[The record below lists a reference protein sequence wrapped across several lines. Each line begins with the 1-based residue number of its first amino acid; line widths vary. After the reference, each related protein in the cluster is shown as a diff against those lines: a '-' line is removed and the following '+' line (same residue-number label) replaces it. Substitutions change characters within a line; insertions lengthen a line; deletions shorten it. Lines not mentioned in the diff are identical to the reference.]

1 MFSSTRYQA
10 HGAPV
15 APQNGPFFGFWG
27 RFSDCGARISAMK
40 RPRKIPLSIE
50 PVIFGVDS
58 KMVIS
63 AKTYFPTFFPQGY
76 KWGRQR

>member
-1 MFSSTRYQA
+1 MRYPA

-15 APQNGPFFGFWG
+15 APQNGPFFGFSG

-40 RPRKIPLSIE
+40 RPQKIPLSIE

-58 KMVIS
+58 KMVIFVEKCS
-63 AKTYFPTFFPQGY
+63 PTFFPQGY